1 MEDSIKAKLLTA
13 CYKYASEKTEYLQ
26 RAIRDLQDS
35 ANEET
40 KSSAG
45 DKYET
50 GRAMAQLEIEKLAAQ
65 LHDVSSLRNTLDKI
79 ATRQDETNIML
90 GSVVQ
95 TNNGNYFIAISAGNF
110 VVGGQSYFAVGGH
123 TPLALALK
131 GRKSGD
137 VDEFNKKIITILSV
151 AN

>member
-1 MEDSIKAKLLTA
+1 MEDDIKAKLLTA
-13 CYKYASEKTEYLQ
+13 CYTYVSEKTEYLQ

-50 GRAMAQLEIEKLAAQ
+50 GRAMAQIEIEKLAAQ
-65 LHDVSSLRNTLDKI
+65 LHEVTSLRNTLDKI
-79 ATRQDETNIML
+79 TTRQDETNIML
-90 GSVVQ
+90 GSAVQ
-95 TNNGNYFIAISAGNF
+95 TNSGNYFIAISAGNF
-110 VVGGQSYFAVGGH
+110 VIDGNSYFAIGGH

-131 GRKSGD
+131 GRKAGD
-137 VDEFNKKIITILSV
+137 AVEFNKKSITILSV